1 MAARKTSRAM
11 ALFEAHQ
18 IIKGACPP
26 GKTRAL
32 RDKSRSTAMSSFNS
46 GYFFDL
52 SNADWKIDS
61 RPSSAQWETI
71 ANHDAGMASWR
82 LLAPPEVKQTI
93 DWIASAPEQYAGLA
107 IYAGI
112 WRVREHETHLLL
124 EKLLGGDAGPYA
136 RAAAPEARFSFGT
149 SIPALQHALLQ
160 LPQQELEAITAP
172 HAGDWP
178 CYADRMIASSATWT
192 HRKYE
197 DLFKSLCRIAPNHA
211 AECAVWNP
219 VRHVFCATPIQ
230 LLARLPPSPQM
241 LEIVE
246 RFGKPEVVRELLAA
260 QVGRQLSTEM
270 PRQDDDALPQA
281 EMI

>member
-1 MAARKTSRAM
+1 MT
-11 ALFEAHQ
+11 LFEAHQ
-18 IIKGACPP
+18 ILKGARPP
-26 GKTRAL
+26 GDTRGE
-32 RDKSRSTAMSSFNS
+32 RDLYRDMASRVFRSACVYSSRRS
-46 GYFFDL
+46 VPTL
-52 SNADWKIDS
+52 S
-61 RPSSAQWETI
+61 PAQWEDL
-71 ANHDAGMASWR
+71 ANHDVTDGKDDRAS
-82 LLAPPEVKQTI
+82 LLAPHYGEQMLK
-93 DWIASAPEQYAGLA
+93 WIAGAPEQYAGLA
-107 IYAGI
+107 VDLGI
-112 WRVREHETHLLL
+112 SRVLGSEERLFWRLLCG
-124 EKLLGGDAGPYA
+124 EAGPYA
-136 RAAAPEARFSFGT
+136 RAAVPGSRFTHS
-149 SIPALQHALLQ
+149 SLQHALLQ